1 MDSAKDDSSWFANSL
16 QDAGP
21 SLEDFLAAD
30 PSELPF
36 LQESPATTEDFMRY
50 QIFAD
55 EWGSIEHLQQVCNF
69 VSSVVHYDRPVYLTA
84 LTV

>member
-1 MDSAKDDSSWFANSL
+1 MDSAKGDGSLFEDSL

-55 EWGSIEHLQQVCNF
+55 EWSSIEYLQQVHNI
-69 VSSVVHYDRPVYLTA
+69 VSSAVHYNRPVYLTT